1 MPKISKP
8 IRVAVSGNTSDQR
21 TIDRDMIQNMAD
33 TYDPNVY
40 AARLNCEHIAG
51 VTPLPNGQFPA
62 YGTVKSLSAEE
73 YTFSVDGVEQ
83 TQLALYAVV
92 EVNDEFL
99 ELSAKDQ
106 KVYWSIEATPK
117 FADTDKWY
125 LTGLAITDSPASLCT
140 EVAKFSK
147 TQEQKFSSL
156 CECFELQKDTHESIL
171 QKLNSIGK
179 AILGISNIDAVKA
192 EEPAAPEPQ
201 KEAKEQVAQADYSA
215 AFKEIG
221 NAVSELVSVVSASK
235 EADDKKFAEIKKQI
249 EAFTTFQEKVENS
262 PSNNFKREPV
272 SGGNS
277 TSLLS
282 QF

>member
-33 TYDPNVY
+33 TYDPNIY

-192 EEPAAPEPQ
+192 KEPAAPEPQ
-201 KEAKEQVAQADYSA
+201 KEAKEQVSQADYSA
-215 AFKEIG
+215 AFKEIS
-221 NAVSELVSVVSASK
+221 NAVSELVSVVATLK
-235 EADDKKFAEIKKQI
+235 EADDKKFAEIEKQVV
-249 EAFTTFQEKVENS
+249 AFTAFQEKVETS

-272 SGGNS
+272 SGGNPAS
-277 TSLLS
+277 IMS

>member
-33 TYDPNVY
+33 TYNPNVY

-235 EADDKKFAEIKKQI
+235 EADDKKFAEIEKQV

>member
-33 TYDPNVY
+33 TYNPNVY

-192 EEPAAPEPQ
+192 KEPAAPEPQ

-215 AFKEIG
+215 AFKEIS
-221 NAVSELVSVVSASK
+221 NAVSELVSVVATSK
-235 EADDKKFAEIKKQI
+235 EADDKKFAEIEKQFV
-249 EAFTTFQEKVENS
+249 AFTAFQEKVENS

-272 SGGNS
+272 SGGNPAS
-277 TSLLS
+277 ILS

>member
-33 TYDPNVY
+33 TYNPNVY

-99 ELSAKDQ
+99 ELNAKDQ

-171 QKLNSIGK
+171 QKLNNIGK
-179 AILGISNIDAVKA
+179 AILGISDIDAGKI
-192 EEPAAPEPQ
+192 EEPATPEPQ
-201 KEAKEQVAQADYSA
+201 EEPNVAQADYSA

-221 NAVSELVSVVSASK
+221 KSVGELVSVVAASK
-235 EADDKKFAEIKKQI
+235 EADEKKFAELEKRF
-249 EAFTTFQEKVENS
+249 EAFTAFQEKVENS

-272 SGGNS
+272 SGSAS
-277 TSLLS
+277 TSLLT